1 MLVKDTQVGGGGS
14 SKSSGNVFT
23 KLLDTLKS
31 AAQTA
36 AAKTNGSYGASRI
49 AANNAKTTTTST
61 PKTTTPAK
69 TTTINSGIGSS
80 KSTTTSKSTT
90 SVPKIS
96 GVYNTVGL
104 GTGTGK
110 TVNVASMSTKDKVA
124 LMESMNMPLVYNDS
138 YVQKAVDAVNKTG
151 IKDYKAATQ
160 YADGKISAL
169 GTPYMFAEKDLAL
182 ANARA
187 KGDWDEVDRLLG
199 GKSQS
204 ILDDII
210 AKQNAQNQG
219 SNQGGGY
226 GTGAVATNNNYY
238 NDLMAMFMEQ
248 NEAARQAMIDAI
260 FSNLGAVKGEYKQQ
274 IQNVIDE
281 YQKLIDENEI
291 ARDRT
296 RRRIRENQAN
306 RGQLDSGL
314 GRQERLNLDTT
325 YDTNN
330 ANLQAAR
337 EKAIAEIQSLIAQ
350 AEAEANQNKAQ
361 VENNYNNAMI
371 EWQMANQ

>member
-1 MLVKDTQVGGGGS
+1 MLVRDTQVGGGGS

-49 AANNAKTTTTST
+49 AANNAKTTTTSA
-61 PKTTTPAK
+61 PKTTTSSMAGNSMSAALSNASKK
-69 TTTINSGIGSS
+69 TTTPTLPKTSS
-80 KSTTTSKSTT
+80 
-90 SVPKIS
+90 I
-96 GVYNTVGL
+96 YNTAGL

-110 TVNVASMSTKDKVA
+110 SVNVAGMSTKDKVA

-160 YADGKISAL
+160 YADGKINAL
-169 GTPYMFAEKDLAL
+169 GGTYMLGEKDLAL

-210 AKQNAQNQG
+210 AKQNLQNQEG
-219 SNQGGGY
+219 SKGGSY
-226 GTGAVATNNNYY
+226 GGVVGNGTNNYY

-248 NEAARQAMIDAI
+248 NEAARQSMIDAI

-330 ANLQAAR
+330 TNLQAAR

-361 VENNYNNAMI
+361 VENNYNNALL